1 MFWLFLINFTTNRLS
16 FVIKTI
22 SPTSPILKKYIE
34 CFYIY
39 EGKANSTFKYVAF
52 PHFNTGLSFFKG
64 ASVHRQN
71 WSLQI
76 SENIDVG
83 VHIEILGKYTTPVLI
98 EYNGKLK
105 EVSIVFKP
113 LGLNRF
119 FKDNYLSLAPKFS
132 QELTNDVWG
141 QFGESLFS
149 GNDDISKIETFL
161 LSQIWENYELFSIE
175 NSLTL
180 LENSNEQISVSDI
193 ANKLGLNLKTFQRHF
208 QKHMGCSPVEYRR
221 IYRFRSLLSNKWNN
235 TLIKNLTKISYE
247 EGYYDQSYL
256 IKEFRKITNHNP
268 KDFFKSTSKVDGDKI
283 IWEIK

>member
-1 MFWLFLINFTTNRLS
+1 M
-16 FVIKTI
+16 IKTI
-22 SPTSPILKKYIE
+22 APYSPILKKYIE

-39 EGKANSTFKYVAF
+39 EGKQNSTFKYVAF
-52 PHFNTGLSFFKG
+52 PHFNIGLSFFKG

-76 SENIDVG
+76 SENTDVG
-83 VHIEILGKYTTPVLI
+83 GHIEILGKYTKPVLL
-98 EYNGKLK
+98 EYKGQLK
-105 EVSIVFKP
+105 EISIIFKP

-119 FKDNYLSLAPKFS
+119 FKDNYLSLAPHFS
-132 QELTNDVWG
+132 QELKNDVWG

-149 GNDDISKIETFL
+149 SDDDISIIESFL
-161 LSQIWENYELFSIE
+161 LSQFWDNQEVSNIE

-180 LENSNEQISVSDI
+180 LENSNQQISISDI
-193 ANKLGLNLKTFQRHF
+193 AIKVGLNLKTFQRHF

-221 IYRFRSLLSNKWNN
+221 ICRFRSSLTNKLNN
-235 TLIKNLTKISYE
+235 SQLKNLTEITYE

-268 KDFFKSTSKVDGDKI
+268 KDFFKSASKVDGDKI
-283 IWEIK
+283 FWEIK

>member
-1 MFWLFLINFTTNRLS
+1 M
-16 FVIKTI
+16 IKTI
-22 SPTSPILKKYIE
+22 APSSPILKKYIE

-39 EGKANSTFKYVAF
+39 EGKPNSTFKYVAF

-76 SENIDVG
+76 SENTDVR
-83 VHIEILGKYTTPVLI
+83 VHIEILGKYTTPVLL
-98 EYNGKLK
+98 EYKGQLR
-105 EVSIVFKP
+105 EISMVFKP
-113 LGLNRF
+113 AGLNRF

-132 QELTNDVWG
+132 QELKNDVWG
-141 QFGESLFS
+141 QFGESLFT
-149 GNDDISKIETFL
+149 GDDDISKIESFL
-161 LSQIWENYELFSIE
+161 LSQFCDNHELSSIE

-180 LENSNEQISVSDI
+180 LENSNEQISISDI
-193 ANKLGLNLKTFQRHF
+193 AIRVGLNLKTFQRHF

-221 IYRFRSLLSNKWNN
+221 IYRFRSSLTNKLNN
-235 TLIKNLTKISYE
+235 TQLKNLTEITYE

-268 KDFFKSTSKVDGDKI
+268 KDFFKSASKVDGDKI

>member
-1 MFWLFLINFTTNRLS
+1 
-16 FVIKTI
+16 VIKTI
-22 SPTSPILKKYIE
+22 IPTSPILKKYIE

-39 EGKANSTFKYVAF
+39 EGKPNSTFKYVAF
-52 PHFNTGLSFFKG
+52 PHYNTGLSFFKG

-76 SENIDVG
+76 SENTDKG
-83 VHIEILGKYTTPVLI
+83 VHIEILGKYTTPVFI
-98 EYNGKLK
+98 EYNGNLK
-105 EVSIVFKP
+105 EISIVFKP

-119 FKDNYLSLAPKFS
+119 FKDNYLSMAPKFS

-149 GNDDISKIETFL
+149 GNDDISKIEAFL
-161 LSQIWENYELFSIE
+161 LSQIWENYELSSIE
-175 NSLTL
+175 NSLIL
-180 LENSNEQISVSDI
+180 LENSSEQFSIADI
-193 ANKLGLNLKTFQRHF
+193 ANKVGLNLKTFQRHF

-221 IYRFRSLLSNKWNN
+221 IFRFRSSLTNKLNN
-235 TLIKNLTKISYE
+235 TQLKNLTEISYE

>member
-1 MFWLFLINFTTNRLS
+1 
-16 FVIKTI
+16 VIKTI
-22 SPTSPILKKYIE
+22 APSSPILKKYIE

-39 EGKANSTFKYVAF
+39 EGKPNSTFKYVAF

-76 SENIDVG
+76 SENTDVR
-83 VHIEILGKYTTPVLI
+83 VHIEILGKYTTPVLL
-98 EYNGKLK
+98 EYKGQLR
-105 EVSIVFKP
+105 EISIVFKP
-113 LGLNRF
+113 AGLNRF
-119 FKDNYLSLAPKFS
+119 FKDNYLSLATNFS
-132 QELTNDVWG
+132 QELKNDVWG

-149 GNDDISKIETFL
+149 SDDEICKIESFL
-161 LSQIWENYELFSIE
+161 LSQFCDNQEVSNIE

-180 LENSNEQISVSDI
+180 LENCNEQISISDI
-193 ANKLGLNLKTFQRHF
+193 AIKVGLNLKTFQRHF

-221 IYRFRSLLSNKWNN
+221 IYRFRSSLANKLNN
-235 TLIKNLTKISYE
+235 TQLKNLTEITYE

-268 KDFFKSTSKVDGDKI
+268 KDFFKSASKVDGDKI